1 MEGGKPLY
9 ILLPVFYYYL
19 VWKKD
24 VRMGLLMRT
33 LVAFHLSLMV
43 LYWFAMASQAMARSS
58 HSKTKTK
65 KKREFYTNI
74 SWQMSSYETNHG
86 YKYRGLQA
94 MNAEAK
100 INALFR
106 FPKDP

>member
-1 MEGGKPLY
+1 MLMEGGKPLY
-9 ILLPVFYYYL
+9 IRLSVFFFYLLY
-19 VWKKD
+19 

-43 LYWFAMASQAMARSS
+43 LYWFSMASQAMARSS
-58 HSKTKTK
+58 HSKTKTT

-74 SWQMSSYETNHG
+74 YRQMSSYETNHR
-86 YKYRGLQA
+86 YKYKGLQA
-94 MNAEAK
+94 MNAETK
-100 INALFR
+100 IKALFR